1 MFNFFLIFFLFFSS
15 FFHSEELK
23 LDKLQI
29 SCGDGHGSFF
39 CAFLWISVYNGNATT
54 FLLSSA
60 VTGFSISDKD
70 IVKTS
75 TKKISLSRH

>member
-1 MFNFFLIFFLFFSS
+1 MVFNFFPFFSHP
-15 FFHSEELK
+15 FFHSEALK

-29 SCGDGHGSFF
+29 SCSDGHGSFL
-39 CAFLWISVYNGNATT
+39 CAFLGMSVYNGNATT

-75 TKKISLSRH
+75 TKKISLFRH